1 MRACSQPSTPHV
13 RICGRNSVSH
23 RQSIVIGTWFMH
35 SFIQSTIE
43 SRLEKDGSGKG
54 YGRELFPFFIHRE
67 DSEPDRVAPRNRLAQ
82 TQPLSTSTSLCVCP
96 TEYAKPCLF
105 RSSSFSSRWS
115 MATVVAMRCDVASR
129 PGSDGKDTPSR
140 QQQEGRQTDGFRR
153 TISREKNSRGVR
165 ENLT

>member
-1 MRACSQPSTPHV
+1 
-13 RICGRNSVSH
+13 
-23 RQSIVIGTWFMH
+23 MH
-35 SFIQSTIE
+35 SFFELTIE
-43 SRLEKDGSGKG
+43 SRLERDGAGMG

-82 TQPLSTSTSLCVCP
+82 TQPLSKSTSLCVCP
-96 TEYAKPCLF
+96 TEYTKPCLF
-105 RSSSFSSRWS
+105 RSSSVSSHWS
-115 MATVVAMRCDVASR
+115 LATVVAMRCSVASR
-129 PGSDGKDTPSR
+129 PRRAGKDTPSR